1 MYKLMSRPIISM
13 TMTWKYFVIVGGNNI
28 IIKGRAMFR
37 YAVSRAKANGAKR
50 GVIDRAQLGEI
61 AELFK

>member
-1 MYKLMSRPIISM
+1 M

-37 YAVSRAKANGAKR
+37 YAVRRAKANGAKR
-50 GVIDRAQLGEI
+50 AVIDRAQLGEI